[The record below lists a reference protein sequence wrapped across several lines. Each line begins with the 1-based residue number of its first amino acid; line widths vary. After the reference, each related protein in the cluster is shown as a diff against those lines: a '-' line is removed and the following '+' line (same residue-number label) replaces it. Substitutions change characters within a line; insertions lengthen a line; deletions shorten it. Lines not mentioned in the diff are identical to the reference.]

1 VKKAR
6 LLAAALAAVIL
17 VTWLGV
23 AAVSMVMATPA
34 ESFTEPAIVTFAP
47 GTSSRAMAAELE
59 SRGVI
64 RSQWAFLL
72 LRAVRPR
79 ANLLAGEYE
88 FEQPVSALRA
98 FQKLA
103 RGEVLYH
110 AITVPEG
117 LNRFEVAEAV
127 AKSGLVDRDEF
138 LKITEGP
145 GRIAAEFPEAKNLE
159 GFLFPETYYLSRP
172 VTAEKLIDM
181 MLARFQ
187 KVFSEVTQGSDTRL
201 QPYDLVTLASL
212 VEKETSLPSEQ
223 GLVASVF
230 HNRLR
235 IGMPLQCDPTVIYG
249 LVLQQRYQGRLYT
262 ADLRDPHEYNT
273 YVHGGLPPG
282 PIANSG
288 RGALEA
294 TAQPAESDYLYFVA
308 QAHGSEGHVFS
319 KSLAEHNQ
327 AVAAYRKTQ

>member
-1 VKKAR
+1 VKKAY
-6 LLAAALAAVIL
+6 LLAALAAVIL
-17 VTWLGV
+17 VTWIAV
-23 AAVSMVMATPA
+23 ATVSMVMATPA
-34 ESFTEPAIVTFAP
+34 ESFSEPVVITFAP
-47 GTSSRAMAAELE
+47 GTSSRSMAAELK
-59 SRGVI
+59 SNGVI
-64 RSQWAFLL
+64 RSQWSFML

-79 ANLLAGEYE
+79 ANLLAGEYQ

-98 FQKLA
+98 FQKIS

-127 AKSGLVDRDEF
+127 AKSGLVDRGQF
-138 LKITEGP
+138 LKITADP
-145 GRIAAEFPEAKNLE
+145 GRIAAGFPQAKSLE

-172 VTAEKLIDM
+172 VTAEKVVDM
-181 MLARFQ
+181 MIGRFK
-187 KVFSEVTQGSDTRL
+187 KVFAEATHGADTSLR
-201 QPYDLVTLASL
+201 PYDLVTLASL
-212 VEKETSLPSEQ
+212 VEKETSLPGEQ
-223 GLVASVF
+223 GLVSSVF

-249 LVLQQRYQGRLYT
+249 LMLQRRYQGRLYT
-262 ADLRDPHEYNT
+262 TDLQDPHEYNT

-282 PIANSG
+282 PIASPG
-288 RGALEA
+288 RGAMEA
-294 TAQPAESDYLYFVA
+294 AARPAESGYLYFVA
-308 QAHGSEGHVFS
+308 QARGGAGHVFS

>member
-1 VKKAR
+1 VKKSH

-17 VTWLGV
+17 VTWIGV
-23 AAVSMVMATPA
+23 AGVSMVMATPA
-34 ESFTEPAIVTFAP
+34 ESFTEPAILTFAP

-59 SRGVI
+59 SQGVI
-64 RSQWAFLL
+64 RSRWAFLM
-72 LRAVRPR
+72 LRATRPR
-79 ANLLAGEYE
+79 TNLLAGEYQ

-98 FQKLA
+98 FEKIA

-127 AKSGLVDRDEF
+127 AESGLVDRDEF
-138 LKITEGP
+138 LKLTADP
-145 GRIAAEFPEAKNLE
+145 GRIAAEFPGAANLE

-172 VTAEKLIDM
+172 VTAEKVVDM
-181 MLARFQ
+181 MLARFEQ
-187 KVFSEVTQGSDTRL
+187 VFSEVAQGSDTSLR
-201 QPYDLVTLASL
+201 PYDLVTLASL
-212 VEKETSLPSEQ
+212 VEKETSLPAEQ

-282 PIANSG
+282 PIASPG
-288 RGALEA
+288 RGSLEA
-294 TAQPAESDYLYFVA
+294 TARPAESDYLYFVA
-308 QAHGSEGHVFS
+308 QAYGSPGHVFS